1 MGTRN
6 IGIAVDCPPRPTS
19 RPTPTPTRFLPA
31 AAAQLLWN
39 PLVAEPLQFLEDFVM
54 KAKKAQVLTAQE
66 DESFKCAVC
75 LIALNEV
82 EGQLQEVCARLGL
95 CRCDVGGVCG
105 RGLQIGIV
113 GVMSVVS
120 VMPVREVCVLGCRWC
135 LWCR

>member
-1 MGTRN
+1 M
-6 IGIAVDCPPRPTS
+6 
-19 RPTPTPTRFLPA
+19 
-31 AAAQLLWN
+31 LWN

-95 CRCDVGGVCG
+95 
-105 RGLQIGIV
+105 V
-113 GVMSVVS
+113 GVMSAVS
-120 VMPVREVCVLGCRWC
+120 VGEVCKLG
-135 LWCR
+135 LSV